1 MTGKYRLFVWLLLL
15 TVWSCETPFREYKVT
30 FKVLADS
37 LPPGSSIHLTGNQF
51 KLGNWRPNGP
61 ALVPQ
66 ADGSWTKTLEFKKDT
81 RVEYKFTRGSWRT
94 EAFSA
99 EGLEFPNFTLT
110 VTRDTTVTVRI
121 PQWRDTYRGNTVLSY
136 ERMVNKVGNLEL
148 FENWRYHPG
157 DDPSR
162 AAAHFEDREWD
173 TVNPLLAADQ
183 YPASGWPGIGWFRTH
198 LIIDSSLW
206 AVPLAIF
213 VDQAGASEIY
223 RNGKLLY
230 RFGEVSAVKEGE
242 QAFFDRTPRAIV
254 FDNQREQVLAVRYS
268 NHSTE
273 YLKQRGYNGG
283 FLIRLGHLN
292 SYIQGRIEEVR
303 DASLY
308 QTIFSSVPLTLALVH
323 LLLFVFYP
331 VAKENLFYAISMIGF
346 AALSFINFQ
355 FFFTNNV
362 HSIILLNRVLRFSI
376 LAALVF
382 GLLTLYTRGYSR
394 FPRHGF
400 LFVGGATIIAVSSL
414 LFDNRTVNTVFN
426 IFLGISLLELI
437 RVIFRSIA
445 QKRKRE
451 WISGIGFLAL
461 TASLVYQVLIDA
473 GLLNAPLGNQV
484 VYVYGVLVLSIAMSI
499 SLARD
504 FARANQQL
512 LESERQAREQEIQRR
527 LLEAD
532 NARKT
537 AELEEARR
545 IQLSM
550 LPDKVPQLPHL
561 DIAVYM
567 KTASEVGGDYYDFQ
581 LDSSGILTAAIG
593 DATGHGTRAGI
604 MVTLMK
610 SLFNTMGNT
619 FYIPDFF
626 HHCTRMIRK
635 MHLGNLYMAMMLV
648 RIRGN
653 KLVASSAGMP
663 PILIFRKQT
672 RTVEELLIKGM
683 PLGGPEGYHYQQVGV
698 ELSPGDAVLLMSDG
712 LEESFNEER
721 EILGEQRIKECFR
734 EVGEKSPGEIIAHLN
749 QVAERWGNG
758 QPQNDDIT
766 FVVMKMKEGAEN

>member
-1 MTGKYRLFVWLLLL
+1 MMCKYRLFLFLLLL
-15 TVWSCETPFREYKVT
+15 TAWSCKTSFREYEVT
-30 FKVLADS
+30 FMALPDS
-37 LPPGSSIHLTGNQF
+37 LPAGSTIHLTGNQF
-51 KLGNWRPNGP
+51 KLGNWRPDGP
-61 ALVPQ
+61 ALNPQ
-66 ADGSWTKTLEFKKDT
+66 PDGSWTKTLKFEKDAQL
-81 RVEYKFTRGSWRT
+81 EYKFTRGSWRN
-94 EAFSA
+94 EAFSV

-121 PQWRDTYRGNTVLSY
+121 PYWRDTYRGKTVLSY

-157 DDPSR
+157 DDPAW
-162 AAAHFEDREWD
+162 AAPDFEDREWE
-173 TVNPLLAADQ
+173 TVNPLLPFDQ

-198 LIIDSSLW
+198 LTIDSSLW

-213 VDQAGASEIY
+213 VDQAGASEVY
-223 RNGKLLY
+223 LNGRMLY
-230 RFGEVSAVKEGE
+230 RFGEVSAAKEGE
-242 QAFFDRTPRAIV
+242 QPFFDRTPRAIV
-254 FDNQREQVLAVRYS
+254 FDNQHDQVLAVRYS
-268 NHSTE
+268 NHSAE
-273 YLKQRGYNGG
+273 YLKQIGYEAG

-292 SYIQGRIEEVR
+292 SYTQGRIEEVR
-303 DASLY
+303 NASLS
-308 QTIFSSVPLTLALVH
+308 QIIFSAVPLTLALVH
-323 LLLFVFYP
+323 LLMFIFYP
-331 VAKENLFYAISMIGF
+331 AAKENLFYAVSMIGF
-346 AALSFINFQ
+346 AALSYVNFQ
-355 FFFTNNV
+355 FFFTNSV
-362 HSIILLNRVLRFSI
+362 HSIILLNRI
-376 LAALVF
+376 LLLSTLTALVF
-382 GLLTLYTRGYSR
+382 GLLTTYTRGYSKL
-394 FPRHGF
+394 PRHGF
-400 LFVGGATIIAVSSL
+400 IFVGVAAIIAVSSL
-414 LFDNRTVNTVFN
+414 FSHSKIVGTIFD
-426 IFLGISLLELI
+426 IFLGIALVELI
-437 RVIFRSIA
+437 RVIFRCIFRM
-445 QKRKRE
+445 KKRE

-461 TASLVYQVLIDA
+461 TAAVVYQILIDA
-473 GLLNAPLGNQV
+473 NLVSAPGGREV

-499 SLARD
+499 NLARD

-537 AELEEARR
+537 AELEEARL

-550 LPDKVPQLPHL
+550 LPEKVPQLPHL

-663 PILIFRKQT
+663 PILIFRQQT

-683 PLGGPEGYHYQQVGV
+683 PLGGPEGYPYQQVGA
-698 ELSPGDAVLLMSDG
+698 ELSPGDVVLLMSDG
-712 LEESFNEER
+712 LEELFNDKW
-721 EILGEQRIKECFR
+721 EIFDTSRIKTVF
-734 EVGEKSPGEIIAHLN
+734 GEAGDRDPQEIIAHLN
-749 QVAERWGNG
+749 GAAERWRNG
-758 QPQNDDIT
+758 RPQNDDMT
-766 FVVMKMKEGAEN
+766 FVVMKMKE

>member
-1 MTGKYRLFVWLLLL
+1 MTGKHRLFLLILLL
-15 TVWSCETPFREYKVT
+15 TAWSCKTSFREYEVT
-30 FKVLADS
+30 FMALPDS
-37 LPPGSSIHLTGNQF
+37 LPAGSAIHLTGNQF
-51 KLGNWRPNGP
+51 KLGNWRPDGP
-61 ALVPQ
+61 ALNPQ
-66 ADGSWTKTLEFKKDT
+66 PDGSWTKTLKFEKDAQL
-81 RVEYKFTRGSWRT
+81 EYKFTRGSWRN

-99 EGLEFPNFTLT
+99 AGLEFPNFTLT

-121 PQWRDTYRGNTVLSY
+121 PHWRDTYRGKTVLSY

-157 DDPSR
+157 DDPAWS
-162 AAAHFEDREWD
+162 APDFEDREWE
-173 TVNPLLAADQ
+173 TVNPLLPFDQ

-198 LIIDSSLW
+198 LTIDSSLW

-213 VDQAGASEIY
+213 VDQAGASEVY
-223 RNGKLLY
+223 LNGRMLY
-230 RFGEVSAVKEGE
+230 RFGEVSAAKEGE
-242 QAFFDRTPRAIV
+242 QPFFDRTPRAIV
-254 FDNQREQVLAVRYS
+254 FDNQHDQVLAVRYS
-268 NHSTE
+268 NHSAE
-273 YLKQRGYNGG
+273 YLKQIGYEAG

-292 SYIQGRIEEVR
+292 SYTQGRIEEVR
-303 DASLY
+303 NASLS
-308 QTIFSSVPLTLALVH
+308 QIIFSAVPLTLALVH
-323 LLLFVFYP
+323 LLMFIFYP
-331 VAKENLFYAISMIGF
+331 AAKENLFYAVSMIGF
-346 AALSFINFQ
+346 AALSYVNFQ
-355 FFFTNNV
+355 FFFTNSV
-362 HSIILLNRVLRFSI
+362 HSIILLNRI
-376 LAALVF
+376 LLLSTLTALVF
-382 GLLTLYTRGYSR
+382 GLLTTYTRGYSKL
-394 FPRHGF
+394 PRHGF
-400 LFVGGATIIAVSSL
+400 IFVGVAAIIAVSSL
-414 LFDNRTVNTVFN
+414 FSHSKIVGTIFD
-426 IFLGISLLELI
+426 IFLGIALVELI
-437 RVIFRSIA
+437 RVIFRCIFRM
-445 QKRKRE
+445 KKRE

-461 TASLVYQVLIDA
+461 TAAVVYQILIDA
-473 GLLNAPLGNQV
+473 NLVSAPGGRDV

-499 SLARD
+499 NLARD

-550 LPDKVPQLPHL
+550 LPEKVPQLPHL

-635 MHLGNLYMAMMLV
+635 MHLGNLYMAMLLV

-663 PILIFRKQT
+663 PILIFRKQN
-672 RTVEELLIKGM
+672 RAVEELLIKGM

-712 LEESFNEER
+712 LEELFNDKW
-721 EILGEQRIKECFR
+721 EIFDTSRIKTVFAEAGDR
-734 EVGEKSPGEIIAHLN
+734 DPQEIIAHLN
-749 QVAERWGNG
+749 EAAERWRNG
-758 QPQNDDIT
+758 RPQNDDMT
-766 FVVMKMKEGAEN
+766 FVVLKMK

>member
-1 MTGKYRLFVWLLLL
+1 MFLLILLL
-15 TVWSCETPFREYKVT
+15 TAWSCKTSFREYEVT
-30 FKVLADS
+30 FMALPDS
-37 LPPGSSIHLTGNQF
+37 LPAGSAIHLTGNQF
-51 KLGNWRPNGP
+51 KLGNWRPDGP
-61 ALVPQ
+61 ALNPQ
-66 ADGSWTKTLEFKKDT
+66 PDGSWTKTLKFEKDAQL
-81 RVEYKFTRGSWRT
+81 EYKFTRGSWRN
-94 EAFSA
+94 EAFSDA
-99 EGLEFPNFTLT
+99 GLEFPNFTLT

-121 PQWRDTYRGNTVLSY
+121 PHWRDTYRGKTVLSY

-157 DDPSR
+157 DDPAWS
-162 AAAHFEDREWD
+162 APDFEDREWE
-173 TVNPLLAADQ
+173 TVNPLLPFDQ

-198 LIIDSSLW
+198 LTIDSSLW

-213 VDQAGASEIY
+213 VDQAGASEVY
-223 RNGKLLY
+223 LNGRMLY
-230 RFGEVSAVKEGE
+230 RFGEVSAAKEGE
-242 QAFFDRTPRAIV
+242 QPFFDRTPRAIV
-254 FDNQREQVLAVRYS
+254 FDNQHDQVLAVRYS
-268 NHSTE
+268 NHSAE
-273 YLKQRGYNGG
+273 YLKQIGYEAG

-292 SYIQGRIEEVR
+292 SYTQGRIEEVR
-303 DASLY
+303 NASLS
-308 QTIFSSVPLTLALVH
+308 QIIFSAVPLTLALVH
-323 LLLFVFYP
+323 LLMFIFYP
-331 VAKENLFYAISMIGF
+331 AAKENLFYAVSMIGF
-346 AALSFINFQ
+346 AALSYVNFQ
-355 FFFTNNV
+355 FFFTNSV
-362 HSIILLNRVLRFSI
+362 HSIILLNRI
-376 LAALVF
+376 LLLSTLTALVF
-382 GLLTLYTRGYSR
+382 GLLTTYTRGYSKL
-394 FPRHGF
+394 PRHGF
-400 LFVGGATIIAVSSL
+400 IFVGVAAIIAVSSL
-414 LFDNRTVNTVFN
+414 FSHSKIVGTIFD
-426 IFLGISLLELI
+426 IFLGIALVELI
-437 RVIFRSIA
+437 RVIFRCIFRM
-445 QKRKRE
+445 KKRE

-461 TASLVYQVLIDA
+461 TAAVVYQILIDA
-473 GLLNAPLGNQV
+473 NLVSAPGGRDV

-499 SLARD
+499 NLARD

-550 LPDKVPQLPHL
+550 LPEKVPQLPHL

-635 MHLGNLYMAMMLV
+635 MHLGNLYMAMLLV

-663 PILIFRKQT
+663 PILIFRKQN
-672 RTVEELLIKGM
+672 RAVEELLIKGM

-712 LEESFNEER
+712 LEELFNDKW
-721 EILGEQRIKECFR
+721 EIFDTSRIKTVFAEAGDR
-734 EVGEKSPGEIIAHLN
+734 DPQEIIAHLN
-749 QVAERWGNG
+749 EAAERWRNG
-758 QPQNDDIT
+758 RPQNDDMT
-766 FVVMKMKEGAEN
+766 FVVLKMK